1 MSKDVQHR
9 VLSND
14 VISLIHHVELNQNGW
29 WKKAIGQILRGIV
42 WNAGMPLSTQE
53 IQTGLRENGVGLPSI
68 ESVQRE
74 LETLRQQ
81 QYLLLLHDGKWKL
94 SEAAATELG
103 TAHATAVAEQEDC
116 KNSFHASCARYCPD
130 LDAGAVWTDFSTE
143 LVSSIRR
150 VGANT
155 YHLLTDGNL
164 RQEKDW
170 LPNFLQRYER
180 SADRLRLV
188 LEDFFSPKNAAC
200 RQQILRLLSAHFF
213 AEASR
218 LKPETLAAIER
229 GKRRRIISVVLDTNF
244 VFSVLGLHENPANE
258 AALALID
265 LAKGASEYLDI
276 KLYVIP
282 ATLDEAVRTLSLHKG
297 KVERIRTTPQ
307 LARAALDSSISGLAA
322 RFFQAAKESPG
333 LTAEDFFSPYIDGLK
348 EILEAKNVRV
358 LDAHPSVYNQRQDV
372 VDDVLEQTEW
382 QQAHLSEAKHKSYET
397 LLHDVVLWHVI
408 EDRRSKAAQSAFDVE
423 YWGVSIDYRLIAFD
437 RVKREKIGLK
447 VPNVL
452 YPTNLV
458 QLVQFWVPRSEALDA
473 SLVDSLRLPLFF
485 QKFDIEDERATLRI
499 LQSIS
504 RYKNLADLPES
515 AIAPMLANQA
525 IKGRLKEAELDD
537 EEVLSLIEG
546 ELFSQNERYKAA
558 LKDNEAMVNAVKT
571 QLAEEATA
579 HEQAQAEV
587 RAEKGRVNG
596 LTERLQRAESERD
609 GATAEARKLRALME
623 RAKILGLYFVLPLL
637 LGTAVTLLWTFVVA
651 PHIGVEEGARIAFGG
666 SILLLAL
673 SIGLLCAHQ
682 ETSKEESLSRWWFGR
697 LASGTKRLGGVA
709 AASAFGA
716 VWQGGIWDGLKKWL
730 GIFH

>member
-29 WKKAIGQILRGIV
+29 WKKAIGQILRGII

-53 IQTGLRENGVGLPSI
+53 IQTGLRENGISLPSI

-74 LETLRQQ
+74 LDALKQQ
-81 QYLLLLHDGKWKL
+81 QYVLVLPDGKWKL
-94 SEAAATELG
+94 SEAAAKELG

-116 KNSFHASCARYCPD
+116 KNNFYASCADHCPE
-130 LDAGAVWTDFSTE
+130 LDAGAVWAAFSTE

-164 RQEKDW
+164 KQEKDW
-170 LPNFLQRYER
+170 LPNFLQKYEK

-188 LEDFFSPKNAAC
+188 LEEFFSASNTAC

-229 GKRRRIISVVLDTNF
+229 GKKRRVISVVLDTNF

-258 AALALID
+258 AAIALID
-265 LAKGASEYLDI
+265 LAKGASEYLQI

-282 ATLDEAVRTLSLHKG
+282 ATLDEAVKTLSLHKER
-297 KVERIRTTPQ
+297 VERIRTTPQ
-307 LARAALDSSISGLAA
+307 LARAALHSSISGLAA

-372 VDDVLEQTEW
+372 VDDVLEQTDW
-382 QQAHLSEAKHKSYET
+382 QQANLAEAKHKSYET

-408 EDRRSKAAQSAFDVE
+408 EDRRSKAVQSAFDVE
-423 YWGVSIDYRLIAFD
+423 YWAVSIDYRLIAFD
-437 RVKREKIGLK
+437 RAKREKLGLK
-447 VPNVL
+447 VPNIL

-458 QLVQFWVPRSEALDA
+458 QLVQFWLPRSEALDA

-504 RYKNLADLPES
+504 RYKNLSDLPES

-525 IKGRLKEAELDD
+525 IKSRLKEAELDD
-537 EEVLSLIEG
+537 DEVISLIEG
-546 ELFSQNERYKAA
+546 ELFSENERYKAA
-558 LKDNEAMVNAVKT
+558 LRDKDMVVDAVKT
-571 QLAEEATA
+571 QLVVKTTA

-587 RAEKGRVNG
+587 DAEKGRANG

-609 GATAEARKLRALME
+609 GATAEAKQLKARLQRT
-623 RAKILGLYFVLPLL
+623 RILGLHLLLPLF
-637 LGTAVTLLWTFVVA
+637 LGATVALVWTFTVA
-651 PHIGVEEGARIAFGG
+651 PQISVGARARIAFGG
-666 SILLLAL
+666 SILLLAV
-673 SIGLLCAHQ
+673 SIGLLFAHR
-682 ETSKEESLSRWWFGR
+682 ETSKEESLSRWWLGR
-697 LASGTKRLGGVA
+697 LASWTKRLSGVA
-709 AASAFGA
+709 VASAMGA
-716 VWQGGIWDGLKKWL
+716 VWQGGVWDGLKKWL
-730 GIFH
+730 DIFQ